1 MKVWRISHPEWEM
14 RLIITEADGGKA
26 VALDLLGE
34 DEDPELLQI
43 EEVQMTQEEYD
54 NLTEWDG

>member
-1 MKVWRISHPEWEM
+1 M

-34 DEDPELLQI
+34 DEDPGLLQF